1 MLKSF
6 GWPSTRSAMLPASR
20 WIPSSRAHE
29 AAAVERR
36 AVERLRAIAKRL
48 GVAEHVPLLGQSD
61 QLGPSARRL
70 AHEAL
75 GSLEVAAL
83 VGR

>member
-6 GWPSTRSAMLPASR
+6 GWPSTRSGMLPASR

-29 AAAVERR
+29 AAAVSVGPPSGS
-36 AVERLRAIAKRL
+36 APVVKRL

-61 QLGPSARRL
+61 QLGTVGRRL

-75 GSLEVAAL
+75 GCLEVAAL